1 MNHKQIIILTLII
14 VFSVII
20 IVAASVLIAA
30 AVYGKKLNVHTSKEL
45 DGVDPEMCTILYY
58 ASIVGNSH
66 NTQLWKLNIHLE
78 SNNKKGKI
86 EICYDERRVLSVVDP
101 TKRESYISL
110 GLYIESLMMLLQT
123 YGYDANLTYPASIIN
138 NVKNDQISSPVSI
151 IYYAKNKQTKTSQQ
165 KIDEIISL
173 IEKRHTDKGSFK
185 KNKLTSEHVNLL
197 KQKFTNDLSIYLNG
211 EENFN
216 YIKDKTIDSIK
227 TQSNDQA
234 YRDELAEWLRF
245 SNKESNQKLDGINA
259 DMMGFSGLKKG
270 FYYMTIHRKTAKGN
284 KFAKQGISTAK
295 NQVKNCGSFILVLGD
310 TSSIASHIEIGR
322 TVHRIWLECT
332 KNGISLHP
340 MSSILEI
347 DPYKSNIKNDLKLN
361 KNVQMVFRAGYSKK
375 YGSNIKL
382 RRNLK
387 DYITVLK

>member
-66 NTQLWKLNIHLE
+66 NTQLWKLNIHLD

-151 IYYAKNKQTKTSQQ
+151 IYYAKNEQTKTSQQ
-165 KIDEIISL
+165 RIDEIVSL
-173 IEKRHTDKGSFK
+173 IEKRHTDKGSFR
-185 KNKLTSEHVNLL
+185 KNK
-197 KQKFTNDLSIYLNG
+197 
-211 EENFN
+211 
-216 YIKDKTIDSIK
+216 
-227 TQSNDQA
+227 
-234 YRDELAEWLRF
+234 
-245 SNKESNQKLDGINA
+245 
-259 DMMGFSGLKKG
+259 
-270 FYYMTIHRKTAKGN
+270 AKI
-284 KFAKQGISTAK
+284 Q
-295 NQVKNCGSFILVLGD
+295 Q
-310 TSSIASHIEIGR
+310 
-322 TVHRIWLECT
+322 
-332 KNGISLHP
+332 
-340 MSSILEI
+340 
-347 DPYKSNIKNDLKLN
+347 
-361 KNVQMVFRAGYSKK
+361 
-375 YGSNIKL
+375 
-382 RRNLK
+382 
-387 DYITVLK
+387 